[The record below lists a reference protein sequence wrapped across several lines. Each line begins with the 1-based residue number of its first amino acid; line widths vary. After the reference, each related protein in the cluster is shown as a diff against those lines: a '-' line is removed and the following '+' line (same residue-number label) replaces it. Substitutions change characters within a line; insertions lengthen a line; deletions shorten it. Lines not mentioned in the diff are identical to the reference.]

1 MMSQVSVLKAIVSPT
16 IIVPL
21 YYRMLSH
28 GPIFKTLKYRKEYDE
43 ITKRHNERHNNIYDK
58 QEIKPK
64 QEAKS
69 LGKPQTLEYLIIEK
83 DAFYAMNNRE
93 D

>member
-21 YYRMLSH
+21 YYRMISH
-28 GPIFKTLKYRKEYDE
+28 GPIFKTLKYRKEYEE
-43 ITKRHNERHNNIYDK
+43 ITKRHNERHHNIYEK

-64 QEAKS
+64 QEAKPF
-69 LGKPQTLEYLIIEK
+69 GKSYTLELPIIEK